1 MCVGLGGVGP
11 LDGGVGLVAV
21 GVVDVGAGADDELG
35 AVEFVSCFE
44 GLEAGEGSGGQLELG
59 LGGAVDLV
67 LGGEFLQRFVS
78 ERWVTY
84 AFTGSGSQFE
94 RPGGKVLLLAIHRI
108 YTISIIVWHNHIPVW
123 CLRTSE

>member
-1 MCVGLGGVGP
+1 MGVGLGGVGP

-35 AVEFVSCFE
+35 EVEFVSCFE

-78 ERWVTY
+78 EMWVLTPSPAAAASLKDQVAKSFSLRSIESIQFQLSCGTITY
-84 AFTGSGSQFE
+84 LSG
-94 RPGGKVLLLAIHRI
+94 A
-108 YTISIIVWHNHIPVW
+108 
-123 CLRTSE
+123 